1 MCISLVRKAVRRKRK
16 NILTDHFS
24 NEGEVKA
31 TAQQES
37 VRRAG
42 GGKPWV
48 PAADPGI
55 SDHGTAG

>member
-16 NILTDHFS
+16 NILSDHFS

-31 TAQQES
+31 MAQQES
-37 VRRAG
+37 GRKAG
-42 GGKPWV
+42 EGKLWA
-48 PAADPGI
+48 PATDPGV